1 MSTWRSPADK
11 RAMTK
16 LFGIVEPLVQ
26 LTLVR
31 FREFYREPESIFWVL
46 IFPPLLAAG
55 LGLAFRDAP
64 PAPLRIA
71 AVTPVLAEALRGE
84 KSLDVQL
91 LPESSAATALQ
102 TGKVVL
108 LAEQHPDGSVH
119 YRYDASNADAREARM
134 MADRAV
140 QRAGGRVDPVATV
153 DVPVVERGARYI
165 DFLVPGLVG
174 MTLMTSAVWGVGY
187 TIVDARRRH
196 LLKRLVAA
204 PMPRSTFLLSFLV
217 YRIAMMV
224 IEAGA
229 VLAFGVVVFGVPL
242 RGSLAAL
249 VLACVMTTL
258 SCTALGLLI
267 AARIRTNEAVNGLTN
282 LIVMPM
288 WIVSGV
294 FFSAERFPDWL
305 QPAIRLLPLS
315 ASINALRVNML
326 EGGGVALILPELG
339 VLAGWTAVCFVVAL
353 RIFRW
358 R

>member
-1 MSTWRSPADK
+1 MV
-11 RAMTK
+11 K
-16 LFGIVEPLVQ
+16 LAGMLEPLIQ

-64 PAPLRIA
+64 PAPLKIA
-71 AVTPVLAEALRGE
+71 ATTGLADALRGE
-84 KSLDVQL
+84 KLLVVQVL
-91 LPESSAATALQ
+91 SAADAEAALRN
-102 TGKVVL
+102 GEDVL
-108 LAEQHPDGSVH
+108 VTERRPDGGVL
-119 YRYDASNADAREARM
+119 YRYDATNADAREARM

-140 QRAGGRVDPVATV
+140 QRAGGQVDPVATL
-153 DVPVVERGARYI
+153 DRLVVEPGSRYI

-187 TIVDARRRH
+187 TIVDARRRQ

-217 YRIAMMV
+217 YRVAMMV
-224 IEAGA
+224 LEAGA
-229 VLAFGVVVFGVPL
+229 VLAFGVIAFGVPL
-242 RGSLAAL
+242 RGSFAAL
-249 VLACVMTTL
+249 CLACIMTTL
-258 SCTALGLLI
+258 ASTALGLLI
-267 AARIRTNEAVNGLTN
+267 AARARTTEAVAGLTN

-294 FFSAERFPDWL
+294 FFSAQRFPDWL
-305 QPAIRLLPLS
+305 QPAIRFLPLS
-315 ASINALRVNML
+315 ASIDALRANML
-326 EGGGVALILPELG
+326 QGAGATQILPELAI
-339 VLAGWTAVCFVVAL
+339 LAAWVVTCFLVAL